1 MRDVVIT
8 SCQQCSRDC
17 PLSLHPLPFAAYLTT
32 HPACI
37 HPSRT
42 FCEPTRQCKCYTATM
57 EDDYTDYEIVVDCSN
72 MGLNDIPLGL
82 PPDVHSL
89 LLQGNNFTRLSLR
102 SIVRA
107 LGTDLVNGTHDY
119 PTTEATGPLMRLVG
133 GEESGGFPS
142 LRRLYLHNNPSLTV
156 IDDDAFLATQRI
168 RELLLHHTG
177 LSELRRKSL
186 LGLQNSL
193 HTLWAQNSMITY
205 IQPTTFLNFSKLTR
219 MWLYNNPNTAEV
231 NPKDLQGSMFRG
243 LDSIRELVIDRV
255 HKYKHGKISTKNFTC
270 CNLVGLEEKMEARV
284 YVGIDTKE
292 KTISEGVVYKKPLFC
307 GDCNSDSAAEVS
319 VRVCECARAWVWVAT
334 LCSAMYDHHQTQHV
348 ANYLRPQPPTF
359 CSPQRRTASAGTIS
373 TDAISLI
380 RTSMTLAMHTFTRT
394 KKVTSTSCLTTAPL
408 AKPLACGAP
417 CCFFSR
423 AWRARRAPGTC
434 NPVVRV
440 LGHGH
445 LAACLG
451 HLVCYVEA
459 HVRIS
464 PLPEFANAQARHCTL
479 RGL

>member
-1 MRDVVIT
+1 MRDGVT
-8 SCQQCSRDC
+8 APGQQYSRVLAL
-17 PLSLHPLPFAAYLTT
+17 PPSIHPLPFAVSLIIV
-32 HPACI
+32 PASI

-42 FCEPTRQCKCYTATM
+42 FCEPTRQCKCYTTTL

-89 LLQGNNFTRLSLR
+89 LLQGNNLTRLSLS

-107 LGTDLVNGTHDY
+107 LATDLVNGTQDY

-133 GEESGGFPS
+133 GEVNGGFSS

-193 HTLWAQNSMITY
+193 HTLWAQSSMITY

-219 MWLYNNPNTAEV
+219 MWLYNNPNSAAV
-231 NPKDLQGSMFRG
+231 NPNDLQGSMFRG

-255 HKYKHGKISTKNFTC
+255 HKTKHGEVSTKNFTC
-270 CNLVGLEEKMEARV
+270 CNLAGLEDKMEARV

-292 KTISEGVVYKKPLFC
+292 ETISEGVVYKQPLFC
-307 GDCNSDSAAEVS
+307 GDCNTDSAAEVR
-319 VRVCECARAWVWVAT
+319 VRGCEGARVRG
-334 LCSAMYDHHQTQHV
+334 CE
-348 ANYLRPQPPTF
+348 
-359 CSPQRRTASAGTIS
+359 
-373 TDAISLI
+373 
-380 RTSMTLAMHTFTRT
+380 
-394 KKVTSTSCLTTAPL
+394 
-408 AKPLACGAP
+408 GA
-417 CCFFSR
+417 R
-423 AWRARRAPGTC
+423 
-434 NPVVRV
+434 VR
-440 LGHGH
+440 G
-445 LAACLG
+445 
-451 HLVCYVEA
+451 
-459 HVRIS
+459 
-464 PLPEFANAQARHCTL
+464 F
-479 RGL
+479 